1 MDAEETLQQRRR
13 RLAQVSRACEACRM
27 RKIRCD
33 RSNPCS
39 NCRTAGLACQVVN
52 SRTDSGPK
60 RDRIAQLEERVK
72 YLHDRLFSA
81 QTQLNN
87 TNTTPDLRNPS
98 SNTPTRNDQ
107 HGPFVVDDTHV
118 YEGSSS
124 FRNQAVQAS
133 DISQSKVVASGVHT
147 QHNMDCLT
155 RQLSNLLQ
163 PSDLRASAEDYQFS
177 ARATSNNQ
185 PAMDL
190 LPSGLVVS
198 ILRQIQVNRPIF
210 LCSFIISDPSLI
222 ETLCRQAYYTTA
234 PLSLG
239 QATAMYGILYCLLK
253 EFIFL
258 ENPLGQEY
266 DLKAHVSTCEKNFNQ
281 GIQTYQI
288 LAIPCF
294 ENVLSLALGIAKAQE
309 EGKPFLCCTLL
320 AAAASH
326 CRMLGYCQET
336 TYGKYQSCR
345 ADQMR
350 RVFWYIYTVDKNI
363 SLLQGRPSY
372 LQDSEVDA
380 WNPRSSPEPDV
391 RPWDQLLIMAI
402 KFAKLQGRVY
412 DQLYSAV
419 ARNAQPGQQAETIKL
434 FSAELQS
441 WYAEL
446 CEIDSTQMKQPQVF
460 ELSQKS
466 WDIMYYS
473 TMTLILITA
482 PTTEEEAGVSQACL
496 QAARAGLR
504 CHLACFSSYQTA
516 DSPGLVSEGEY
527 ASWVLHQSSLNPFI
541 AVFLHAIA
549 ADSLEDL
556 TLLDEV
562 VAALEKVS
570 IVSHSCQ
577 DLFKAC
583 STFARLGRALV
594 MNDTRLENPEGGLQL
609 SNDLDSGTQ
618 SGLETFEGIFGEGM
632 LEQLSNYESYNFSA
646 LLGNWTNDEMGVV
659 DEAQK

>member
-133 DISQSKVVASGVHT
+133 DISQSKVVASGVYT

-177 ARATSNNQ
+177 GSATSNNQ

-198 ILRQIQVNRPIF
+198 ILQQIRVNRPIF
-210 LCSFIISDPSLI
+210 LCSFIISDPSLL

-234 PLSLG
+234 PVSLG
-239 QATAMYGILYCLLK
+239 QATAMYGILHCLLK

-266 DLKAHVSTCEKNFNQ
+266 DLKAHVSTCEKNFNR

-336 TYGKYQSCR
+336 TYGKYQSRR

-363 SLLQGRPSY
+363 SLLQGRPPY

-380 WNPRSSPEPDV
+380 WNPRSSPDSDV

-412 DQLYSAV
+412 DQLYSAA
-419 ARNAQPGQQAETIKL
+419 ARNAQPVQQAETIKL
-434 FSAELQS
+434 FSAKLQS

-466 WDIMYYS
+466 WDIMYHS
-473 TMTLILITA
+473 TMTLILIKA

-504 CHLACFSSYQTA
+504 CHLTCFSSYQTA

-556 TLLDEV
+556 CLLDDV
-562 VAALEKVS
+562 VAVLEKIS
-570 IVSHSCQ
+570 IVSNSCQ
-577 DLFKAC
+577 DLFKVC

-594 MNDTRLENPEGGLQL
+594 MNDARLENPEGGLQL
-609 SNDLDSGTQ
+609 SNDPNSGPQ

>member
-72 YLHDRLFSA
+72 YLHDRLFTA
-81 QTQLNN
+81 QTQLNG
-87 TNTTPDLRNPS
+87 TNTTSGLGNPS
-98 SNTPTRNDQ
+98 SSTLSRNDQ
-107 HGPFVVDDTHV
+107 HGPFVVDDTRV

-133 DISQSKVVASGVHT
+133 DISQSKVVTSGVHT

-163 PSDLRASAEDYQFS
+163 PSDLRASAEDYQFAAS
-177 ARATSNNQ
+177 ATSSNQ

-198 ILRQIQVNRPIF
+198 ILQQIRVNRPIF
-210 LCSFIISDPSLI
+210 LCSFIISDPSLL
-222 ETLCRQAYYTTA
+222 ESLCRQAYYTNA

-239 QATAMYGILYCLLK
+239 QATAI
-253 EFIFL
+253 
-258 ENPLGQEY
+258 
-266 DLKAHVSTCEKNFNQ
+266 
-281 GIQTYQI
+281 
-288 LAIPCF
+288 
-294 ENVLSLALGIAKAQE
+294 
-309 EGKPFLCCTLL
+309 
-320 AAAASH
+320 
-326 CRMLGYCQET
+326 
-336 TYGKYQSCR
+336 

-350 RVFWYIYTVDKNI
+350 RVFWYIYTADKNI

-380 WNPRSSPEPDV
+380 WYPRSSPDAEV
-391 RPWDQLLIMAI
+391 RPWDELLIMAV

-412 DQLYSAV
+412 DQLYSAA
-419 ARNAQPGQQAETIKL
+419 ARNAQPMQQAETIEH
-434 FSAELQS
+434 FSAKLQS
-441 WYAEL
+441 WYTEL
-446 CEIDSTQMKQPQVF
+446 CEIDSTKMKQPEVF

-473 TMTLILITA
+473 TMTLILIKA
-482 PTTEEEAGVSQACL
+482 PTTEEEVGVSQACL
-496 QAARAGLR
+496 EAARAGLR

-556 TLLDEV
+556 SLLDEV
-562 VAALEKVS
+562 VAVLEKISVVS
-570 IVSHSCQ
+570 SSCQ
-577 DLFKAC
+577 DLFKVC

-594 MNDTRLENPEGGLQL
+594 MNDTRLENQEGALQP
-609 SNDLDSGTQ
+609 SNDPISGAP
-618 SGLETFEGIFGEGM
+618 SGLETFEGMFGEGM

-646 LLGNWTNDEMGVV
+646 LLEWPYPKSSVFIGYVLIP
-659 DEAQK
+659 